1 GGDRCRRRVPLPRR
15 VLRNKRPGHHGLDR
29 RAVVRIMSSIK
40 FDFRDKAVLV
50 TGGTRGIGAATV
62 RAFLAAGARVAVNG
76 HTAESTRQ
84 AMDQL
89 GDGRAVAAPGDIGTT
104 IGCRAAVEAALAA
117 FGGLDVLVN
126 NAGVFREVL
135 IEDSDEAFWD
145 RTININLKGTFFT
158 AQAALP

>member
-1 GGDRCRRRVPLPRR
+1 
-15 VLRNKRPGHHGLDR
+15 
-29 RAVVRIMSSIK
+29 MSAIK

-76 HTAESTRQ
+76 RTGDSTRR
-84 AMDQL
+84 AIDRL
-89 GDGRAVAAPGDIGTT
+89 GAGAKVVAAPGDIGSVA
-104 IGCRAAVEAALAA
+104 GCRAAVGAALGA

-135 IEDSDEAFWD
+135 MEDSDEAFWD
-145 RTININLKGTFFT
+145 QTININLKGTVLCRPGG
-158 AQAALP
+158 AAVTPPAAR